1 MEDIDRHEKF
11 CAERII
17 RCPYPT
23 CHVEMQLKNFVEH
36 ALDKEC
42 ALDLEEI
49 TDVIYQDQKIVL
61 PYVLA
66 RDYISQFDDVFETA
80 HNGNWRMLVLERDEQ
95 QFFISLTYLGQEQC
109 FVLYVMLPLDVEQA
123 GKYRVT
129 ISLEEP
135 NSNSPTKYTYVKKVL
150 SIDQLKDKTVA
161 EIPSTHAVVI
171 THTLAEQ
178 FLLIKPNQ
186 DDMYNTVH
194 LPIYV
199 DNILKEND

>member
-1 MEDIDRHEKF
+1 
-11 CAERII
+11 
-17 RCPYPT
+17 
-23 CHVEMQLKNFVEH
+23 
-36 ALDKEC
+36 
-42 ALDLEEI
+42 
-49 TDVIYQDQKIVL
+49 
-61 PYVLA
+61 
-66 RDYISQFDDVFETA
+66 
-80 HNGNWRMLVLERDEQ
+80 MLVLERDEQ